1 MIYTSGI
8 WHTENDTLEQAQ
20 INKMELIA
28 QKMHLKSGE
37 THLDLGCGWGT
48 FINYCA
54 KNYGTKSFG
63 VTLGRNQTAYQTAT
77 AKEEGVYPQAQALCM
92 DYRDVVSHN
101 VTKDI
106 TFDKI
111 SCLEMSEHVGVKN
124 YPAFVRQV
132 RTMLKDDGI
141 FYLQIAG
148 LRRAWQFED
157 FNWQVPHSHFASRR
171 LADKRIHKRKQV

>member
-1 MIYTSGI
+1 MFPLSGDDFYNGFLGPSMIYTSGI

-20 INKMELIA
+20 VNKMELIA
-28 QKMHLKSGE
+28 QKMHLKAGDQ
-37 THLDLGCGWGT
+37 HLDLGCGWGT

-54 KNYGTKSFG
+54 KNYNTQSYG
-63 VTLGRNQTAYQTAT
+63 VTLGLNQTAYQNQT
-77 AKEEGVYPQAQALCM
+77 AKEEGIENKSRALCM
-92 DYRDVVSHN
+92 DYRDVVTRSE
-101 VTKDI
+101 TRDI
-106 TFDKI
+106 KFDKI

-157 FNWQVPHSHFASRR
+157 FNCQ
-171 LADKRIHKRKQV
+171 